1 MKYQVRWWA
10 TTKEVSKLPDGG
22 YTQEKIDRA
31 GEVILPNH
39 ADALTYAKELFE
51 TFKDFAL
58 TEIKIV
64 KWGDDA

>member
-1 MKYQVRWWA
+1 MKYQIRWWA
-10 TTKEVSKLPDGG
+10 TTKEVSKLPCGG

-31 GEVILPNH
+31 GE
-39 ADALTYAKELFE
+39 ADVSSHSEAVEYADGLFE

-64 KWGDDA
+64 KLGDDA